1 MSDQLKVS
9 VDGIE
14 VEVAPGTSIMQ
25 ACEEAGA
32 EIPRFCYHERLS
44 VAGNCRMCLVNVKG
58 APKPVASCAM
68 PVAPDMEIDTK
79 SEAVQTARKGVME
92 FLLIN
97 HPLDCPICDQGGE
110 CDLQDQAYGYGH
122 DDSRFADNKRAVED
136 KEMGPLV
143 KTIMTRC
150 IQCTRC
156 VRFSTEVAGVP
167 EIGAIGR
174 GENMEITTYLEASLS
189 SELSGNVIDLCPVG
203 ALTSKPYAFTARP
216 WELKKTETIDVMDAL
231 GSNIRVDT
239 RGREVMRILPRNNDE
254 INEEWLSDKSRFIWD
269 GLNRQRLDTPY
280 LRSGKNL
287 KPVSWDEAFAAIGK
301 KVKGKET
308 KTAAIAG
315 DLACAEGMFALKG
328 LMEGLGSADMDCRQD
343 GAKLS
348 GPRANYLFNTT
359 IAGIEEADALVIIG
373 SNPRKEAPVLNAR
386 IRKRWLQGDFP
397 VANIGAP
404 ADLTYPVEELGAGP
418 ETLADLAA
426 GKNSFY
432 NVLNKAKRPML
443 IVGQTALSRQDGDA
457 ILSLAIQ
464 LAEAAGMVR
473 DDWNGFNVLHQAA
486 ARVAGLDLGFV
497 PGEAGRDVQGILDAA
512 EAGDV
517 ETVFLLG
524 ADEIDLGRLSNAFTI
539 YVGSHGDAGAHA
551 ADVILPAAAFSEK
564 SAIYVNTEG
573 RVQMTEQAAFPP
585 GEAREDW
592 KIFRALSEHVGNKLP
607 YDNLNALR
615 AQMFEAVPH
624 FAALDDIAPAGK
636 PAAPAMKTKPDAQAF
651 DGYTRDFYLTNPVCR
666 ASAVM
671 AECSQQAQQREQGTG
686 TDG

>member
-1 MSDQLKVS
+1 MSEQLKVS
-9 VDGIE
+9 VDGIA

-79 SEAVQTARKGVME
+79 SEAVQTARQGVME

-122 DDSRFADNKRAVED
+122 DDSRFEDNKRAVED

-287 KPVSWDEAFAAIGK
+287 KPVLWNEAFAAIAK

-308 KTAAIAG
+308 KTASIAG
-315 DLACAEGMFALKG
+315 DLACAEGMFALKK
-328 LMEGLGSADMDCRQD
+328 LMQSLGSADMDCRQD

-359 IAGIEEADALVIIG
+359 IAGIEDADALLIIG

-386 IRKRWLQGDFP
+386 IRKRWLKGNFSI
-397 VANIGAP
+397 ANIGMP
-404 ADLTYPVEELGAGP
+404 TDLTYEVEQLGAGP
-418 ETLADLAA
+418 DSLADLAA
-426 GKNSFY
+426 GKNSFLD
-432 NVLNKAKRPML
+432 VLKNAERPML
-443 IVGQTALSRQDGDA
+443 ILGQSALSRKDGEAVLNMA
-457 ILSLAIQ
+457 IE
-464 LAEAAGMVR
+464 LAESTGMLGAE
-473 DDWNGFNVLHQAA
+473 WNGFNVLHQAA
-486 ARVAGLDLGFV
+486 SRVAGLDLGFV
-497 PGEAGRDVQGILDAA
+497 PGEGGRDVAAILDAA
-512 EAGDV
+512 ETGEV

-524 ADEIDLGRLSNAFTI
+524 ADEIDVARLEKAFTI
-539 YVGSHGDAGAHA
+539 YIGSHGDAGAHA
-551 ADVILPAAAFSEK
+551 ADVILPSAAFTEK
-564 SAIYVNTEG
+564 SALYVNTEG

-592 KIFRALSEHVGNKLP
+592 KIFRALSEHIGDKLP
-607 YDNLNALR
+607 FDNLSALR
-615 AQMFEAVPH
+615 SQMFEAVPH
-624 FAALDDIAPAGK
+624 FAALDDIAPAGQ
-636 PAAPAMKTKPDAQAF
+636 PVAPAGKLDSEAF
-651 DGYTRDFYLTNPVCR
+651 AGYGKDFYLTNPICR
-666 ASAVM
+666 ASAIM
-671 AECSQQAQQREQGTG
+671 AECSQQAELREQGTG
-686 TDG
+686 TNG